1 MEALHPFHT
10 WACWHG
16 AARSGGMC
24 DTPGNVCFTV
34 HQYQCGNL
42 ALPELLGEGRWLHPA
57 MHHSGWRKG
66 VWGCATDTIQP
77 CQRSV
82 CFPDEQADL
91 TDLGT
96 DSSCIGRIFF
106 NIYMKNHEMER
117 IALIV
122 WDPPILLGKPLY
134 SLCIKLCC
142 FVVLLSVKL
151 LGQHSFLSGSITA
164 VSTPK
169 I

>member
-1 MEALHPFHT
+1 MVRWDVWYPWKCLFYCVSISV
-10 WACWHG
+10 W
-16 AARSGGMC
+16 
-24 DTPGNVCFTV
+24 
-34 HQYQCGNL
+34 
-42 ALPELLGEGRWLHPA
+42 ELGPPRTAGWGEMAA
-57 MHHSGWRKG
+57 MHKSGWRKD

-106 NIYMKNHEMER
+106 NIYMKNHEMNRRELLWLYG
-117 IALIV
+117 IHLS
-122 WDPPILLGKPLY
+122 LLGKPLY

-142 FVVLLSVKL
+142 FVVLLSVNL